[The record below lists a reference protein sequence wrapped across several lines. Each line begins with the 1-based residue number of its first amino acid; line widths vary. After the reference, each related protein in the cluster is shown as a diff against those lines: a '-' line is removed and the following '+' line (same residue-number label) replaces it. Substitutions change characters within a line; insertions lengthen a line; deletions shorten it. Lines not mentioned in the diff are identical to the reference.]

1 MALPRG
7 FGVEVLVGVLLA
19 AFLVAVPVDVNLS
32 YTLSDVCVF
41 VVEALGVSEDVLD
54 VLLEVDVLLVVEVL
68 DGVEDFVVVEVVLV
82 VVDVDLVPVG
92 VIDVRFFTS
101 VVVFVELRVVV
112 VVVVLLFCVLVLLGV
127 APLVVFEV
135 GVLVVVVAV
144 ALLGVPY
151 NLE

>member
-1 MALPRG
+1 LALPRG

-144 ALLGVPY
+144 VLLGVPY